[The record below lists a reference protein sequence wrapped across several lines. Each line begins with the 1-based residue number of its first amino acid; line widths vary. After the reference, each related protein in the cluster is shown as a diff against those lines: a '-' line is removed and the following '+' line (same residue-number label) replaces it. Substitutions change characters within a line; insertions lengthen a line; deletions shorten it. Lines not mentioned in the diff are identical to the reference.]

1 MARRIAA
8 ENYDAGTALRMKIA
22 KGGVGENMVFT
33 SKLTTDAT
41 RTPEMAEQMRA
52 NITANMD
59 GFDQIA
65 KQINSGDL
73 VGALAGKKR
82 AKQISMMDD
91 PRDVAGIASRWKSTW
106 NTWDE
111 VWING
116 LLSSP
121 STFVVCNRCGR

>member
-8 ENYDAGTALRMKIA
+8 ENYDAGTALRMKKIA

-73 VGALAGKKR
+73 VGALAEVEKR
-82 AKQISMMDD
+82 
-91 PRDVAGIASRWKSTW
+91 PNRSR
-106 NTWDE
+106 
-111 VWING
+111 
-116 LLSSP
+116 
-121 STFVVCNRCGR
+121 

>member
-8 ENYDAGTALRMKIA
+8 ENYDAGTALRMKKIA
-22 KGGVGENMVFT
+22 KGGVGENMVFRR
-33 SKLTTDAT
+33 SYDDAT

-73 VGALAGKKR
+73 VGALAEVRSG
-82 AKQISMMDD
+82 QTDLDD
-91 PRDVAGIASRWKSTW
+91 G
-106 NTWDE
+106 
-111 VWING
+111 
-116 LLSSP
+116 
-121 STFVVCNRCGR
+121 